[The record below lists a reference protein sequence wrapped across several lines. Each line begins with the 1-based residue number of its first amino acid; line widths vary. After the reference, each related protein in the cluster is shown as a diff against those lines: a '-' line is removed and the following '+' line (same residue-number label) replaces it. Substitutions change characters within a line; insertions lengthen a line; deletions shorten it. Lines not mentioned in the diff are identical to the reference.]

1 VTDHPQWELEG
12 RDWPNREHS
21 RFPLAKGLRWHVQR
35 LGRGPALLLLHGTG
49 AATHSWRDLAPRLA
63 QCFEVIAPDLP
74 GHGFTQAPPSRELS
88 LTGMARA
95 LGELL
100 RQLGV
105 SPALVAGHSA
115 GAAILARMCLDGC
128 IRPRALISLNGALLP
143 LHGLPGHLFSPAAR
157 LLAAAPL
164 VPRLFARRAASPGA
178 VERLV
183 ESTGSRI
190 DRTGMELYRRLIVS
204 PGHVA
209 ATLSM
214 MANWEL
220 EALGRELPRLEP
232 ALVLVVA
239 ERDGT
244 VRPAEAGRVLARVPS
259 ARVVRLAGLGHL
271 AHEEQPEEIADLIR
285 EVAVEVGVLREG
297 EPCPGTGA

>member
-1 VTDHPQWELEG
+1 
-12 RDWPNREHS
+12 
-21 RFPLAKGLRWHVQR
+21 
-35 LGRGPALLLLHGTG
+35 
-49 AATHSWRDLAPRLA
+49 
-63 QCFEVIAPDLP
+63 
-74 GHGFTQAPPSRELS
+74 
-88 LTGMARA
+88 
-95 LGELL
+95 
-100 RQLGV
+100 
-105 SPALVAGHSA
+105 
-115 GAAILARMCLDGC
+115 
-128 IRPRALISLNGALLP
+128 
-143 LHGLPGHLFSPAAR
+143 
-157 LLAAAPL
+157 

-244 VRPAEAGRVLARVPS
+244 VRPAEAGRLLARVPS

-271 AHEEQPEEIADLIR
+271 AHEERPEEIADLIR